1 MAWLVPL
8 LWHDEVIPSQFWSK
22 PINLE
27 RLVDEAQIK
36 NNQETDNNSR
46 SELEFKS
53 LQIHR
58 GFCIPGD
65 FSLSFNTWLSNRL
78 A

>member
-1 MAWLVPL
+1 MPL

-27 RLVDEAQIK
+27 RLVDEAQVKI
-36 NNQETDNNSR
+36 NEGTDNILR
-46 SELEFKS
+46 SELESKS
-53 LQIHR
+53 LQTHL

-65 FSLSFNTWLSNRL
+65 FSLSFNPWLSNQL